1 MKIKS
6 LITILVCPLLIFGQL
21 LYDTSSINITKTW
34 DQQPGGYSYPIS
46 IYIPNTNSP
55 ENGFPVCI
63 LLHGNG
69 GNGNGINTQF
79 QNILNCHILIAPT
92 GYLNSWNLCAEDSDA
107 PDIEMI
113 NELINHLQTFSNIN
127 SNEIRILG
135 FSNGAGLANRAFIEN
150 NNEGVDIVC
159 SIVSQLNEPQ
169 FHDSSFYLP
178 NEITDPNDPYCG
190 YNQET
195 NPLAGRKYLNIS
207 NDNDQVIP
215 YYGGSS
221 VVGMNFLAADQAIF
235 HVAQS
240 QGYIGDQITGNGTP
254 FGTPLAFEYSY
265 LDGRVVNIR
274 SNAGHGLN
282 LAEEEYISS
291 FFSNCSSISSEN
303 EIIKTKISVYPN
315 PFKSSISIKNSNEK
329 VKSFQISDVL
339 SKINII
345 GLLNPATTTLDLSS
359 LPSGI
364 YFLKTEQ
371 EIIKLIKD

>member
-46 IYIPNTNSP
+46 IYIPNTNPP

-240 QGYIGDQITGNGTP
+240 QGYVGDQITGNGTP

-315 PFKSSISIKNSNEK
+315 PFKSSISVKNSNEK

-339 SKINII
+339 SKINIS